1 MARMTIALL
10 LLAHPAA
17 GAWRRVADLPFGLSD
32 FTATVVPNFGEVE
45 GRGRIVIVGGC
56 DEDQVVVADPDD
68 IWPFC
73 PSVSNKVLLYDYA
86 ADKWS
91 RGNNA
96 PRARYRHA
104 AATDGHKLYVL
115 GGRNVDDGLVPQT
128 DVYDTHTGKWATI
141 AAEVPRSDLGAIWN
155 DAGDV
160 GLLGPHILVAGGYDE
175 KYTVAYTE
183 TLKIN
188 PETGETTP
196 GANLLTGRGD
206 FGFVSTG
213 DNARAYAVGGYDPAD
228 WCTPLA
234 SVETLD
240 LNSNWPDFAPSKP
253 LLVGR
258 ADKAVAYGEDAISA
272 VGGERN
278 PQCSGSA
285 PQDDVEKLGV
295 YPAVLKATSDRVD

>member
-1 MARMTIALL
+1 MARIAIALL
-10 LLAHPAA
+10 LLSHSAA

-68 IWPFC
+68 IWSFC

-128 DVYDTHTGKWATI
+128 DVRFRAEIKFRGAYDRRERLLSSPCELTSLLWI
-141 AAEVPRSDLGAIWN
+141 SPYPRSHLS
-155 DAGDV
+155 
-160 GLLGPHILVAGGYDE
+160 
-175 KYTVAYTE
+175 
-183 TLKIN
+183 
-188 PETGETTP
+188 
-196 GANLLTGRGD
+196 R
-206 FGFVSTG
+206 
-213 DNARAYAVGGYDPAD
+213 
-228 WCTPLA
+228 
-234 SVETLD
+234 
-240 LNSNWPDFAPSKP
+240 
-253 LLVGR
+253 
-258 ADKAVAYGEDAISA
+258 
-272 VGGERN
+272 
-278 PQCSGSA
+278 
-285 PQDDVEKLGV
+285 
-295 YPAVLKATSDRVD
+295 YPVPY

>member
-1 MARMTIALL
+1 MARIAIALL
-10 LLAHPAA
+10 LLAHSAA
-17 GAWRRVADLPFGLSD
+17 GAWRRVADLPFALSD
-32 FTATVVPNFGEVE
+32 FTATLVPN
-45 GRGRIVIVGGC
+45 RGRIVIVGGC
-56 DEDQVVVADPDD
+56 DEDQVAEDE
-68 IWPFC
+68 WTFC
-73 PSVSNKVLLYDYA
+73 PSISKKVLLYDYA
-86 ADKWS
+86 ADTWS
-91 RGNNA
+91 RGLDA
-96 PRARYRHA
+96 PRERYRHA
-104 AATDGHKLYVL
+104 AATDGQKLYVL
-115 GGRNVDDGLVPQT
+115 GGRDVAENLVPQT
-128 DVYDTHTGKWATI
+128 DVYDTDTGKWATI

-155 DAGDV
+155 DAGDL
-160 GLLGPHILVAGGYDE
+160 GLLGPHIFVAGGYDKE
-175 KYTVAYTE
+175 YTVAYTE

-188 PETGETTP
+188 PETGDITP

-258 ADKAVAYGEDAISA
+258 ADKAVAYGEDAIFA

-295 YPAVLKATSDRVD
+295 YLAVWKSTRHRGRLE